1 MYNVCAGVRMPPGP
15 PPGIPPRVT
24 RPLLPKPLGVL
35 SAKPQIN
42 KVTGFNKYFCEIFFS
57 LTKQ

>member
-15 PPGIPPRVT
+15 PRGIPPRVT

-57 LTKQ
+57 